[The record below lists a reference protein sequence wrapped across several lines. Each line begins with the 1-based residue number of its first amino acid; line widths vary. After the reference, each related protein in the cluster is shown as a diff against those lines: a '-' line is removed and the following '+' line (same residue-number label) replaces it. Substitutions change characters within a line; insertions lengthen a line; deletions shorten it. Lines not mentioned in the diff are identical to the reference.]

1 VNRALTAG
9 LVLVGVAVVGVVL
22 GLLLVAPSG
31 TTPPPATTR
40 PTSPPATRTSTSAP
54 PDAVDTAAVNVL
66 AKAIVDAI
74 TRHDSAAFGKLTCRP
89 QTAEAL
95 AGLQRTWDAAGAV
108 TATLPKP
115 PELRGESATAM
126 VHVEAAG
133 GTKDTPFPLHKENG
147 KWCVPG

>member
-9 LVLVGVAVVGVVL
+9 LVLAGVAIVGVVL

-31 TTPPPATTR
+31 RTPPVSSTPPP
-40 PTSPPATRTSTSAP
+40 PVRTSVSAP
-54 PDAVDTAAVNVL
+54 PDAVDTASVKVL
-66 AKAIVDAI
+66 ADAIVAAI
-74 TRHDSAAFGKLTCRP
+74 SRHDSAAFGKLTCRP
-89 QTAEAL
+89 QSAEAL
-95 AGLQRTWDAAGAV
+95 AGLQRTWDAAGDV

-115 PELRGESATAM
+115 PELRGESATAV

-133 GTKDTPFPLHKENG
+133 GTKDTPFPLHKESG

>member
-9 LVLVGVAVVGVVL
+9 LVLAGVAVAGVVL

-31 TTPPPATTR
+31 SAPPSATP
-40 PTSPPATRTSTSAP
+40 PPATRTSTSAP
-54 PDAVDTAAVNVL
+54 PDEVDTAAVNVL

-74 TRHDSAAFGKLTCRP
+74 ARHDSAAFGKLTCRP
-89 QTAEAL
+89 QSAEAL
-95 AGLQRTWDAAGAV
+95 AGLQRTWDAAGPV

-115 PELRGESATAM
+115 PELRGESATAV
-126 VHVEAAG
+126 VHVEGAG

>member
-1 VNRALTAG
+1 MNRALTAG
-9 LVLVGVAVVGVVL
+9 LVLVGVAAVGVVL

-31 TTPPPATTR
+31 TTPPPSAT
-40 PTSPPATRTSTSAP
+40 PPPPTRTSTSAP
-54 PDAVDTAAVNVL
+54 PDGADTAAVNVL

-74 TRHDSAAFGKLTCRP
+74 ARHDSAAFGKLTCRP

-95 AGLQRTWDAAGAV
+95 AGLQRTWDAAGEV

-115 PELRGESATAM
+115 PDLRGESATVV

-133 GTKDTPFPLHKENG
+133 GTKDTPFPLRKESG

>member
-1 VNRALTAG
+1 MNRALTAG
-9 LVLVGVAVVGVVL
+9 LVLAGVAVVGVVL

-31 TTPPPATTR
+31 TTPPSAT
-40 PTSPPATRTSTSAP
+40 PPPATRTSTSAP
-54 PDAVDTAAVNVL
+54 PDEVDSAAVNVL

-89 QTAEAL
+89 QSAEAL
-95 AGLQRTWDAAGAV
+95 AGLQRTWDAAGPV

-115 PELRGESATAM
+115 PELRGESATAV

>member
-1 VNRALTAG
+1 MNRALTAG

-31 TTPPPATTR
+31 TTSPSATT
-40 PTSPPATRTSTSAP
+40 PPPATRTSTTSAP
-54 PDAVDTAAVNVL
+54 PDAVDSAAVNVL

-89 QTAEAL
+89 QSAEAL
-95 AGLQRTWDAAGAV
+95 AGLQRTWDAAGPV

-115 PELRGESATAM
+115 PELRGESATAV

>member
-31 TTPPPATTR
+31 TTPPPATTQ
-40 PTSPPATRTSTSAP
+40 PPPTRTSTSAP

-89 QTAEAL
+89 QSVEAL
-95 AGLQRTWDAAGAV
+95 AGLQRTWDAAGPV

-115 PELRGESATAM
+115 PELRGESATAV

>member
-1 VNRALTAG
+1 MNRALTAG
-9 LVLVGVAVVGVVL
+9 LVLAGVAVAGVVL

-31 TTPPPATTR
+31 SAPPSATP
-40 PTSPPATRTSTSAP
+40 PPATRTSTSAP
-54 PDAVDTAAVNVL
+54 PDEVDTAAVNVL

-74 TRHDSAAFGKLTCRP
+74 ARHDSAAFGKLTCRP
-89 QTAEAL
+89 QSAEAL
-95 AGLQRTWDAAGAV
+95 AGLQRTWDAAGPV

-115 PELRGESATAM
+115 PELRGESATAV
-126 VHVEAAG
+126 VHVEGAG